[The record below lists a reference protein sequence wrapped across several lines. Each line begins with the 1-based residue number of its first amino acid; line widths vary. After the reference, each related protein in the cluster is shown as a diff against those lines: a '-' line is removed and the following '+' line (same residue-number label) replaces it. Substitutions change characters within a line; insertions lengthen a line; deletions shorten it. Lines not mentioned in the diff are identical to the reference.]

1 MLKDFKPTLWFL
13 ARFFGAY
20 ATLALGYGAF
30 IRAYD
35 TQQPAVV
42 DPFTRWISQ
51 QIVGFERHILGRE
64 AEIIENQHLQ
74 FQSAPEQTYDGFLIQ
89 GQFTVSLEEGCNGL
103 AMMYLFASFV
113 FAFGGKGRTMAW
125 FIPAGLVFLHGAN
138 LFRLLVLIEFN
149 LHNQGTWFHFFHK
162 YGFTSIIYAAVFG
175 LWVLWVAKLAGFQ
188 KKATPA

>member
-1 MLKDFKPTLWFL
+1 
-13 ARFFGAY
+13 
-20 ATLALGYGAF
+20 
-30 IRAYD
+30 
-35 TQQPAVV
+35 
-42 DPFTRWISQ
+42 
-51 QIVGFERHILGRE
+51 
-64 AEIIENQHLQ
+64 
-74 FQSAPEQTYDGFLIQ
+74 
-89 GQFTVSLEEGCNGL
+89 
-103 AMMYLFASFV
+103 MYLFASFV